1 MPDRA
6 LSTVVSYVLTL
17 GIVVLLLSALVG
29 VFGPLVT
36 NQQDEAVRSNLVVF
50 GNDLAGDLE
59 SADRLAGAAGDDGI
73 VELRTRLPD
82 RVGGNQYELTVEP
95 AGDGH
100 EIQFR
105 SQDLDTPVVVS
116 VETHAAIDT
125 QPETLAGGTLVITYE
140 RDTDTLVIRNA

>member
-1 MPDRA
+1 MADRA

-17 GIVVLLLSALVG
+17 GIVVLLLSSLIG

-36 NQQDEAVRSNLVVF
+36 NQQDDAVRSNLVVF

-82 RVGGNQYELTVEP
+82 RVGGNQYEIAVEP
-95 AGDGH
+95 AGGGY

-105 SQDLDTPVVVS
+105 SQDLDAPVVVT
-116 VETHAAIDT
+116 VETNAAIDT
-125 QPETLAGGTLVITYE
+125 QPESLDGGTLVISYE
-140 RDTDTLVIRNA
+140 SDTLVIRNA